1 MAILWLAKRHKTI
14 TAEPDLAMMRAGFA
28 GTEANMKRLDVLA
41 YVLVALIG
49 ASAVASGQWVRY
61 PTEGIPIKP
70 DGKPDLTAPRFP
82 GGSTCDRRR
91 ANLESSSHRKMGL
104 RLTSGCGFS
113 FSSTRRE
120 G

>member
-49 ASAVASGQWVRY
+49 ASAVASGQCFLVVL
-61 PTEGIPIKP
+61 PTTDDEQISNQAAIG
-70 DGKPDLTAPRFP
+70 RW
-82 GGSTCDRRR
+82 GSD
-91 ANLESSSHRKMGL
+91 
-104 RLTSGCGFS
+104 
-113 FSSTRRE
+113 
-120 G
+120 

>member
-61 PTEGIPIKP
+61 PTEGIPRKP
-70 DGKPDLTAPRFP
+70 DGKPMAPYARWCGRGWWVTAAPMPIKPDF
-82 GGSTCDRRR
+82 
-91 ANLESSSHRKMGL
+91 SSSE
-104 RLTSGCGFS
+104 LTFL
-113 FSSTRRE
+113 
-120 G
+120 

>member
-14 TAEPDLAMMRAGFA
+14 TAELDLAMMRAGFA

-61 PTEGIPIKP
+61 PTEGIPRKP
-70 DGKPDLTAPRFP
+70 DGKPTDPYARWCGRLCQEDAKASCYTKDE
-82 GGSTCDRRR
+82 GGPFG
-91 ANLESSSHRKMGL
+91 AAL
-104 RLTSGCGFS
+104 
-113 FSSTRRE
+113 
-120 G
+120 